1 MNQTDAIISKLQQVI
16 DRLEEERHQYENGE
30 GHPMAAKLSKQTR
43 EQPSFDIRE
52 ETLTFL
58 LKKGFKVAVIAQ
70 LLVVCS
76 HTV

>member
-30 GHPMAAKLSKQTR
+30 GHPMAAKLSKRTR
-43 EQPSFDIRE
+43 GRPTFDIRE

-58 LKKGFKVAVIAQ
+58 LEKGFKVVVIAQ
-70 LLVVCS
+70 LLVVS
-76 HTV
+76 SRTV